1 VEKIQA
7 PSASTDSDDYES
19 SAKGG
24 GGEHRSRA
32 DSADVGKSGMVP
44 DTGEDDSEEDSAGGS
59 GESPDQGEEDEEDSG
74 AVATRKNRPVY
85 SKETNEKGQQF
96 FVEFMKVN
104 GFDDEQIKLYQR
116 KYKVQSFNIYR
127 RGYRIFVEE
136 MEKLGIGTDQL
147 ISYAATVEVVRK
159 VLIEVAKSD
168 TSRSGTNAM
177 ITALSVAVN
186 RVFGKPLS
194 KDKSVMDLVKA
205 LEKEYPKA
213 TKVRPR
219 EDLNLE
225 PVLEKIASWGEDSA
239 LSLEDLQGKVFVLLL
254 ALRSV
259 RFREM
264 ETIRRSSWVFDPAR
278 GMGSFLLIKKGENT
292 ESRMEVFDTKKGN
305 LNLPGALDE
314 LCRRVQPSK
323 GEPDSPF
330 VTSEGK
336 VLTNAQIREAAMRV
350 LSAAGEPSTQPYQLK
365 RAGLS
370 VLWNAG
376 PRIQD
381 ISAHARHSFKTTT
394 TLDHYIS
401 FDGGRKNTETIAKV
415 LGKEPK

>member
-1 VEKIQA
+1 
-7 PSASTDSDDYES
+7 
-19 SAKGG
+19 
-24 GGEHRSRA
+24 
-32 DSADVGKSGMVP
+32 
-44 DTGEDDSEEDSAGGS
+44 
-59 GESPDQGEEDEEDSG
+59 
-74 AVATRKNRPVY
+74 
-85 SKETNEKGQQF
+85 
-96 FVEFMKVN
+96 MKVN
-104 GFDDEQIKLYQR
+104 GFGDEEIKLYQR

-136 MEKLGIGTDQL
+136 MEKLGIGIEQL

-168 TSRSGTNAM
+168 TSRSSTNTM

-186 RVFGKPLS
+186 RVFGKALS

-213 TKVRPR
+213 TRVRTR
-219 EDLNLE
+219 ENLNLE

-264 ETIRRSSWVFDPAR
+264 ETIRRSSWVFDSAK
-278 GMGSFLLIKKGENT
+278 GVGSFLLIKKGENV
-292 ESRMEVFDTKKGN
+292 ESRMEVFDSGKEN

-314 LCRRVQPSK
+314 LCRRVEPNK

-330 VTSEGK
+330 VTKEGK
-336 VLTNAQIREAAMRV
+336 VLTYAQIREAAMRV
-350 LSAAGEPSTQPYQLK
+350 LSASGEPSTQPYQLK

-370 VLWNAG
+370 VLWKAG
-376 PRIQD
+376 TRIQD
-381 ISAHARHSFKTTT
+381 IAAHARHSFKTTT

-401 FDGGRKNTETIAKV
+401 FDGGRENTETIAKV